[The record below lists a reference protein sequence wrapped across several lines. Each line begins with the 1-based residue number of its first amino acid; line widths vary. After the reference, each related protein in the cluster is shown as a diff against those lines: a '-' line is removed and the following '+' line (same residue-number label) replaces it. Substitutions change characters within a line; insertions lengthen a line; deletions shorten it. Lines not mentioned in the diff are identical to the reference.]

1 MSLPDFGTNFTV
13 NFQHSHNQL
22 YMIFGLPV
30 WVSPHKNRY
39 IYLMFVRKKK
49 NPGGIV
55 SVQIIDKSK
64 GLYHVVKTIGSSSD
78 ISTIES
84 LYIQGKKWISTYLGE
99 QDKVLNIAK
108 TIRNIKINL
117 PKSGDIMTKTML
129 ITQRQKNIAQLFDEK
144 FGGNI

>member
-1 MSLPDFGTNFTV
+1 
-13 NFQHSHNQL
+13 
-22 YMIFGLPV
+22 MIFGLPV